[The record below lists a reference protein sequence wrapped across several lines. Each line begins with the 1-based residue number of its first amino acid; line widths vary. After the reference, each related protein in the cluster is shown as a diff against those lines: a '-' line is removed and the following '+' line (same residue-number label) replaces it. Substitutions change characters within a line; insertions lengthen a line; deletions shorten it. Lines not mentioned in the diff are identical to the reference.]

1 MSGESIRVLLMEDN
15 PADAQAIKIMLGNAD
30 PAFNLEVSEKL
41 MTGVEI
47 LSEKDI
53 DVVLL
58 DLTLPDCQE
67 LKSLEDLRDKF
78 PELPIVVFTGIQDEE
93 LSIKAL
99 QKGAQDY
106 LIKGKVDKK
115 LLVRTIRYA
124 IERNRLRLELE
135 RINSELQESETRFR
149 SIIEKSSDAILFV
162 DSNRVINFANLASE
176 SIFGCNPEKLI
187 GEIFNYPVEEGKTR
201 TIEVTRRDGE
211 QIIVE
216 MHVTETEL
224 RGLTFYL
231 VTLKE
236 VSELFKYARKQEKLQ
251 EITLTDEL
259 TGLYNRRGFYTL
271 AEQLIRISNFTKS
284 DMILFFIDVDK
295 LKYINDTFSHQDGDR
310 ALIDTAGILK
320 KTFRESDIIARFGGD
335 EFVIFA
341 KEARKEISKKIITR
355 LRENIKSHNASGNRP
370 YNLSLSIGMAHYDP
384 ESPSSIEELLGEADR
399 FMYESKENKGF

>member
-1 MSGESIRVLLMEDN
+1 MSGESIRVLLIEDN

-30 PAFNLEVSEKL
+30 PAFNLKISEKFV
-41 MTGVEI
+41 TGVEI

-67 LKSLEDLRDKF
+67 LKSLEGLQDKF

-187 GEIFNYPVEEGKTR
+187 GEIFDYPVEKGKTR
-201 TIEVTRRDGE
+201 TIEVTRKDGE

-224 RGLTFYL
+224 RGLIFYL

-236 VSELFKYARKQEKLQ
+236 VSELFKYARKEEKLQ
-251 EITLTDEL
+251 EISVTDEL
-259 TGLYNRRGFYTL
+259 TGLHNRRGFYTL
-271 AEQLIRISNFTKS
+271 AEQLMRISNFTKS
-284 DMILFFIDVDK
+284 GMILFFVDVDK
-295 LKYINDTFSHQDGDR
+295 LKHINDTFSHQDGDQ
-310 ALIDTAGILK
+310 ALIDTANILK

-341 KEARKEISKKIITR
+341 KEVRKEISKTIITR
-355 LRENIKSHNASGNRP
+355 LRGNIKSHNASGKRP
-370 YNLSLSIGMAHYDP
+370 YSLSLSIGMAHYDP
-384 ESPSSIEELLGEADR
+384 ESPSSIEELLGGADR
-399 FMYESKENKGF
+399 FMYESKKGRGF

>member
-1 MSGESIRVLLMEDN
+1 MSGESIRVLLIEDN

-30 PAFNLEVSEKL
+30 PAFNLKISEKL
-41 MTGVEI
+41 MAGVEI
-47 LSEKDI
+47 LSKKDI

-67 LKSLEDLRDKF
+67 LKSLEGLRDKF

-93 LSIKAL
+93 LPIKAL

-106 LIKGKVDKK
+106 LIKGEVDKK

-135 RINSELQESETRFR
+135 SINSELQESETRFR
-149 SIIEKSSDAILFV
+149 SLIEKSSDAILFV

-176 SIFGCNPEKLI
+176 SIFDCNPEKLI
-187 GEIFNYPVEEGKTR
+187 GEIFDYPVEQGKTR
-201 TIEVTRRDGE
+201 TIEVTRNDGE

-216 MHVTETEL
+216 MHVTKTES
-224 RGLTFYL
+224 RGLRFYL

-236 VSELFKYARKQEKLQ
+236 VSELFKYARKEEKLQ

-259 TGLYNRRGFYTL
+259 TGLHNRRGFYTL

-284 DMILFFIDVDK
+284 GMILFFIDVDK
-295 LKYINDTFSHQDGDR
+295 LKYINDTFSHQDGDQ

-355 LRENIKSHNASGNRP
+355 LRENIKSHNASGKRP

-384 ESPSSIEELLGEADR
+384 ESPFSIEELLGEADR
-399 FMYESKENKGF
+399 FMYESKKGKGF

>member
-149 SIIEKSSDAILFV
+149 SIIEKSSEAILFV